1 MRPRIVDCL
10 VQSQSEAQETKWHSS
25 HPKTSRL
32 EVKEKLVFQLRS
44 HVRKNRGCL
53 SPKGVGQEE
62 LSVTQGTVSL
72 LFYLELQL
80 IGQDPL
86 TLGRAIYFT
95 QCTDLN
101 VYLIEKHS
109 YKYIQVTV

>member
-10 VQSQSEAQETKWHSS
+10 VQSQSEAQETQWHSS

-80 IGQDPL
+80 IGQDHPYY
-86 TLGRAIYFT
+86 GGQPA
-95 QCTDLN
+95 C
-101 VYLIEKHS
+101 
-109 YKYIQVTV
+109 